1 MVKLKSSTNDWLTI
15 SQAAAILKTTR
26 QNIHAAVQRGRLPAT
41 RVGAVLLVER
51 AALKQYGKSRAFT
64 GRPPKK
70 KNN

>member
-1 MVKLKSSTNDWLTI
+1 MVKLKSSTNDWLTV

-51 AALKQYGKSRAFT
+51 AALNQYRKSRAFT

-70 KNN
+70 NK